1 MQHIDH
7 AQIADAAYHLWLAE
21 GRPEGR
27 DHQHWLQARAALET
41 KVAPK
46 KRRAAAKP
54 KAEAKAARP
63 AAKKAVA
70 TATATAAAKPKDSA
84 KPKARKTAK

>member
-54 KAEAKAARP
+54 KAEAKAAKP

-70 TATATAAAKPKDSA
+70 TATAATKPKAAA